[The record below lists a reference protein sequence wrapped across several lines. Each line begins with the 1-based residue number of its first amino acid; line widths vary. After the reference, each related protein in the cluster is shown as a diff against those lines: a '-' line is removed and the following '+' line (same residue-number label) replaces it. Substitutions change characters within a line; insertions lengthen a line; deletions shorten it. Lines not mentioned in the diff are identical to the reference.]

1 MGILQFPYVD
11 GMKMKA
17 IYAGSFDPVTNGHL
31 DIIKRARDIFG
42 EIIVAVL
49 DNTSKKGLFTVEERK
64 KLLHEVLDGMEGIE
78 IDSFD
83 GLLVDYAKKKNCNVI
98 VRGLRSASDYF
109 SEYTLAMANKNYK
122 YGVETVFLLSSNEN
136 LFVSSTLAKEVA
148 TFDGDTDLFVP
159 PIVGEAM
166 KKKLLRRK
174 IWI

>member
-1 MGILQFPYVD
+1 
-11 GMKMKA
+11 MKA

-31 DIIKRARDIFG
+31 DIIKRAKDIFG
-42 EIIVAVL
+42 EVIVAVL

-64 KLLHEVLDGMEGIE
+64 ELLHKVLDGMEGIE

-83 GLLVDYAKKKNCNVI
+83 GLLVDYAKKKNCKVI

-109 SEYTLAMANKNYK
+109 NEYTLAMANMHYK
-122 YGVETVFLLSSNEN
+122 DGVETVFLLASNEN
-136 LFVSSTLAKEVA
+136 LFVSSTLAKEVS
-148 TFDGDTDLFVP
+148 TFNGDTDLFVP
-159 PIVGEAM
+159 PVVGEAM